1 METLTLEF
9 NPNITARILELQSSF
24 STDELKIIQEDVE
37 FQKNKQKLYI
47 ALSKIKN
54 GTADC
59 CSLNE
64 LDEFLEKAISEYED

>member
-47 ALSKIKN
+47 ALNNIKN

-64 LDEFLEKAISEYED
+64 LDEFVEKAISEYED